1 MLGHVPEGTGNPLL
15 EIVIRG
21 PLAKYIAARAE
32 KEGVDVEEFLAR
44 LVAEELDE
52 DARVGLYLE
61 LHQERLSEAEE
72 LEREGDLVRAGEKLW
87 GAVCSLLS
95 AIAELR
101 GWRHFSHRD
110 YCDIVERL
118 VAELSEPE
126 LSKEF
131 ASAERP
137 HANYYHAFL
146 RPESFK
152 AHRDAVLKLM
162 ERLRGLLAGR
172 TSAA

>member
-1 MLGHVPEGTGNPLL
+1 MEL
-15 EIVIRG
+15 VIKG
-21 PLAKYIAARAE
+21 SLAKYIAARARE
-32 KEGVDVEEFLAR
+32 EGVDVEELLAR

-52 DARVGLYLE
+52 DARVRLYLE
-61 LHQERLSEAEE
+61 LHQERLSEAEA
-72 LEREGDLVRAGEKLW
+72 LEREGDLVQAGEKLW

-118 VAELSEPE
+118 VAELGEPE
-126 LSKEF
+126 LSREF
-131 ASAERP
+131 ASAERL

-146 RPESFK
+146 RPESFEI
-152 AHRDAVLKLM
+152 HRDAVLKLIG
-162 ERLRGLLAGR
+162 RLKGLLAKEGF
-172 TSAA
+172 SA